1 MEISKPV
8 IATNWE
14 EECRDEDTSNYTLG
28 IRLPENEMA
37 TATPAGEKSIFNFVY
52 IFGK

>member
-1 MEISKPV
+1 VEISKPV